1 MTTKCPL
8 HPSSSVSQIS
18 LRLSGLALPVS
29 TTLDSVNFFHISAA
43 ANRFLNLGLFVFLSI
58 HVDCV
63 RLRACSVSSQSMW
76 IDQSMWIE

>member
-1 MTTKCPL
+1 MCKLCMYTEPMTTKCPL

-29 TTLDSVNFFHISAA
+29 ITLDSVNFFHISAA

-63 RLRACSVSSQSMW
+63 RLSVFKSK
-76 IDQSMWIE
+76 IN